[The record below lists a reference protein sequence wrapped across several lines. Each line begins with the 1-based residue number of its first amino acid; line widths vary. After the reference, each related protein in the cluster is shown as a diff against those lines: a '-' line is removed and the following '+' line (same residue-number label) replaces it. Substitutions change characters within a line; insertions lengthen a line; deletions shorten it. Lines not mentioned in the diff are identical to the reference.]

1 MNAKETKDGTVIEVF
16 VKPKSAKF
24 EVLLEGDE
32 VVVRCT
38 EEPVKGKV
46 NKELLKALSK
56 FFHTNVELVSGAT
69 SRQKSLLLK
78 GIEKSEVERLLRKEG
93 KEPKDLFRE
102 IDEQNKGKKKHSEKE
117 ILEEIQ
123 AYRREKRA
131 EQGA

>member
-1 MNAKETKDGTVIEVF
+1 MKISETKNGTIIEVF

-69 SRQKSLLLK
+69 SRQKRLLIK
-78 GIEKSEVERLLRKEG
+78 DTKRSEVERLLRKEG
-93 KEPKDLFRE
+93 EELKDLFRE
-102 IDEQNKGKKKHSEKE
+102 IDEQNKGKKKPSEKE

-131 EQGA
+131 KQGA

>member
-1 MNAKETKDGTVIEVF
+1 MKVTETKDGAIVEIY
-16 VKPKSAKF
+16 VKPKSQKF

-69 SRQKSLLLK
+69 SRQKRLLLK
-78 GIEKSEVERLLRKEG
+78 DLTKDKVERLLHNES
-93 KEPKDLFRE
+93 P
-102 IDEQNKGKKKHSEKE
+102 
-117 ILEEIQ
+117 
-123 AYRREKRA
+123 
-131 EQGA
+131 